1 MKKSV
6 LHTIHQKFLVSRSL
20 ISAIAYSALLY
31 SVTLGK
37 ESASTPLLYLE
48 IYNMTLLYIIM
59 NMLLFAKDIMQP
71 DLNSLL
77 SKDLINILLNILSS
91 AILIISLFAIRSNLS
106 TQSTGIILIKVNALF
121 IACISIYISV
131 KISSKPLISKK

>member
-37 ESASTPLLYLE
+37 ESALTPLLYLE
-48 IYNMTLLYIIM
+48 IYNMTLLYIII

-121 IACISIYISV
+121 ITCISTYISV
-131 KISSKPLISKK
+131 KISSKPQICKK

>member
-31 SVTLGK
+31 SVTIGK
-37 ESASTPLLYLE
+37 ESAPTPLLYLE

-77 SKDLINILLNILSS
+77 SKDLINILLNIISS

-121 IACISIYISV
+121 IACISTYISV